1 MLPKATVEHTMPG
14 RLRVKVSDFRGD
26 VSYFRSAIEKLS
38 NYPEIAGLRAN
49 PMTGSFIIEHK
60 TDLPSIRKIAADG
73 EVFDLQ
79 ETFSPPPRRE
89 PPVPSGDKAD
99 DRNPALEGGRAT
111 VIGLLGGLAAYRAT
125 RGHGLGPATENFWN
139 AFGAL
144 RILKNPFI
152 ALVFGG
158 LGILQLTRGRW
169 AGSASSLLFYAF
181 VVRQLS
187 DFGPEMQAP
196 ANRTNRNP
204 KTP

>member
-1 MLPKATVEHTMPG
+1 MLPKARVEHTMSG
-14 RLRVKVSDFRGD
+14 RLRVRVSDFRGD
-26 VSYFRSAIEKLS
+26 VSYFRSAIDKLS

-60 TDLPSIRKIAADG
+60 TDLPSIRKIAADC

-79 ETFSPPPRRE
+79 ETSSPPPRQG
-89 PPVPSGDKAD
+89 PPPPRGNMAD
-99 DRNPALEGGRAT
+99 DRTLALEGDIAT
-111 VIGLLGGLAAYRAT
+111 VIGLLGLAAYQAT

-144 RILKNPFI
+144 RILKNPYI

-158 LGILQLTRGRW
+158 LGILQLTTGRW

-187 DFGPEMQAP
+187 GSSPEMQAP

-204 KTP
+204 KTL

>member
-1 MLPKATVEHTMPG
+1 MLPKARVEHTMSG
-14 RLRVKVSDFRGD
+14 RLRVRVSDFRGD
-26 VSYFRSAIEKLS
+26 VSYFRSAIDKLS

-49 PMTGSFIIEHK
+49 PMTGSFIIVHK
-60 TDLPSIRKIAADG
+60 TDLPSIRKIAADC

-79 ETFSPPPRRE
+79 ETSSPPPRQG
-89 PPVPSGDKAD
+89 PPPPRGNMAD
-99 DRNPALEGGRAT
+99 DRTLALEGDIAT
-111 VIGLLGGLAAYRAT
+111 VIGLLGLAAYQAT

-144 RILKNPFI
+144 RILKNPYI

-158 LGILQLTRGRW
+158 LGILQLTTGRW

-187 DFGPEMQAP
+187 GSSPEMQAP

-204 KTP
+204 KTL

>member
-1 MLPKATVEHTMPG
+1 MLPKATVEHTMSG
-14 RLRVKVSDFRGD
+14 RLRVRVSDFRGD
-26 VSYFRSAIEKLS
+26 VSYFRSAIDKLS

-60 TDLPSIRKIAADG
+60 TDLPSIRKIAAHG

-79 ETFSPPPRRE
+79 ETSSPPPRQE
-89 PPVPSGDKAD
+89 PPPPSGSMAD
-99 DRNPALEGGRAT
+99 DGTPALEGDIAA
-111 VIGLLGGLAAYRAT
+111 VIGLLGLAAYQAT

-169 AGSASSLLFYAF
+169 AGSASSLLFYAI

-187 DFGPEMQAP
+187 GFSPEKQAP
-196 ANRTNRNP
+196 TDRTN
-204 KTP
+204 

>member
-60 TDLPSIRKIAADG
+60 TDLPSIRKFAADG

-89 PPVPSGDKAD
+89 PPAPSGGRAD

-111 VIGLLGGLAAYRAT
+111 LIGLLGLAAYQAT

-139 AFGAL
+139 AYGAL
-144 RILKNPFI
+144 RILKHPTI

-158 LGILQLTRGRW
+158 LGILQLTRGLW

-187 DFGPEMQAP
+187 GSSPEMQAP
-196 ANRTNRNP
+196 ANQTNRNP
-204 KTP
+204 KTL

>member
-1 MLPKATVEHTMPG
+1 MLPKARVEHTMSG
-14 RLRVKVSDFRGD
+14 RLRVRVSDFRGD
-26 VSYFRSAIEKLS
+26 VSYFRSAIDKLS
-38 NYPEIAGLRAN
+38 NYPEIAGLRAT

-60 TDLPSIRKIAADG
+60 TDLPSIRKIAADC

-79 ETFSPPPRRE
+79 ETSSPPPRQG
-89 PPVPSGDKAD
+89 PPPPRGNMAD
-99 DRNPALEGGRAT
+99 DRTLALEGDIAT
-111 VIGLLGGLAAYRAT
+111 VIGLLGLAAYQAT

-144 RILKNPFI
+144 RILKNPYI

-158 LGILQLTRGRW
+158 LGILQLTTGRW

-187 DFGPEMQAP
+187 GSSPEMQAP

-204 KTP
+204 KTL

>member
-1 MLPKATVEHTMPG
+1 MLPKARVEHTMSG
-14 RLRVKVSDFRGD
+14 RLRVRVSDFRGD
-26 VSYFRSAIEKLS
+26 VSYFRSAIDKLS

-60 TDLPSIRKIAADG
+60 TDLPSIRKIAADC

-79 ETFSPPPRRE
+79 ETSSPPPRQG
-89 PPVPSGDKAD
+89 PPPPRGNMAD
-99 DRNPALEGGRAT
+99 DRTLALEGDIAT
-111 VIGLLGGLAAYRAT
+111 VIGLLGLAAYQAT
-125 RGHGLGPATENFWN
+125 RGHALGTATENFWN

-158 LGILQLTRGRW
+158 LGILQLTTGRW
-169 AGSASSLLFYAF
+169 AGSASSLLFYAI

-187 DFGPEMQAP
+187 GFSPEKQAP
-196 ANRTNRNP
+196 ADRTN
-204 KTP
+204 

>member
-1 MLPKATVEHTMPG
+1 M
-14 RLRVKVSDFRGD
+14 
-26 VSYFRSAIEKLS
+26 SYFRSAIDKLS

-79 ETFSPPPRRE
+79 ETSSPPPRQE
-89 PPVPSGDKAD
+89 PPPPSGSMAD
-99 DRNPALEGGRAT
+99 DGTPALEEDIAA
-111 VIGLLGGLAAYRAT
+111 VIGLLGLAAYQAT

-169 AGSASSLLFYAF
+169 AGSASSLLFYAI

-187 DFGPEMQAP
+187 GFSPEKQAP
-196 ANRTNRNP
+196 TDRTN
-204 KTP
+204 

>member
-1 MLPKATVEHTMPG
+1 MLPKATVEHTMSG
-14 RLRVKVSDFRGD
+14 RLRVRVSDFRGD
-26 VSYFRSAIEKLS
+26 VSYFRSAIDKLS

-79 ETFSPPPRRE
+79 ETSSPPPRQE
-89 PPVPSGDKAD
+89 PPPPSGSMAD
-99 DRNPALEGGRAT
+99 DGTPALEEDIAA
-111 VIGLLGGLAAYRAT
+111 VIGLLGLAAYQAT

-169 AGSASSLLFYAF
+169 AGSASSLLFYAI

-187 DFGPEMQAP
+187 GFSPEKQAP
-196 ANRTNRNP
+196 TDRTN
-204 KTP
+204 